1 MIRKLHTT
9 LIILILALFWGC
21 TPFSENVAKRA
32 QMDPGAPGKV
42 IGPSTPVNSTGSSS
56 LMDPSTASI
65 VRSYGPTITKY
76 SEKYGVDWRL
86 VLAVIRVESGFS
98 TEAESERGAAG
109 LMQMMP
115 FTSEEVGR
123 HLALDDMTFPK
134 NNIHGGIYYLSKLY
148 NLFDACQPSDRMRL
162 TLAAYNAGIGRIY
175 DAQELAAYYHD
186 NPTKWQ
192 AIRDALPLLSKRYYT
207 LHRNVWSQD
216 RPKSAGWFGNSKQTV
231 AYVDRVM
238 NYYDRYQ
245 STLN

>member
-1 MIRKLHTT
+1 MDEG
-9 LIILILALFWGC
+9 AG
-21 TPFSENVAKRA
+21 AKA
-32 QMDPGAPGKV
+32 NDV
-42 IGPSTPVNSTGSSS
+42 STSQDHVSSTS
-56 LMDPSTASI
+56 LTDESTVSI
-65 VRSYGPTITKY
+65 VRSYGPTIKRY

-98 TEAESERGAAG
+98 TEAESDRGASG

-123 HLALDDMTFPK
+123 HLELDDMTFPK

-148 NLFDACQPSDRMRL
+148 NLFDACQPADRMRL

-238 NYYDRYQ
+238 TYYDRYQ